1 MAYSE
6 RADMDVRP
14 VQTTTTPIVDY
25 HDTVRWGP
33 IFAGIVV
40 AIISQLMLS
49 ALIASIGGFAAGDAS
64 ARAIGTGI
72 GIGAIISLLVALFL
86 GGLTMASS
94 CGPMNS
100 KTSMLNAIVMW
111 ATTLVLS
118 GFLLTSGVSGVFGV
132 LASNAGPAVTQVE
145 QATGA
150 SVPDNQAELN
160 QAVPNVTAQQA
171 ENAASAAAKG
181 GLAFLVGSLLALVA
195 ALVGATVGAKKPR
208 AVVVR

>member
-6 RADMDVRP
+6 RADTGVRP

-49 ALIASIGGFAAGDAS
+49 ALVASIGGFAAGE
-64 ARAIGTGI
+64 ARPSTIGTGI
-72 GIGAIISLLVALFL
+72 GIGAIISLLISLFL

-100 KTSMLNAIVMW
+100 KTSMLNATVMW

-118 GFLLTSGVSGVFGV
+118 GFLLTSGVSGAFGII
-132 LASNAGPAVTQVE
+132 ASNAGAAVTQVE
-145 QATGA
+145 QSTGV
-150 SVPDNQAELN
+150 SVPDSKAEVD
-160 QAVPNVTAQQA
+160 QAVPNITSQQA
-171 ENAASAAAKG
+171 EDAASAAAKG
-181 GLAFLVGSLLALVA
+181 GLAFLIGSLLALVA

-208 AVVVR
+208 AVVR

>member
-1 MAYSE
+1 MTYSE
-6 RADMDVRP
+6 RADAGVRP
-14 VQTTTTPIVDY
+14 VQTTTVPLVDY

-40 AIISQLMLS
+40 GIVSQLLLS
-49 ALIASIGGFAAGDAS
+49 ALLASIGGLAAGDAS
-64 ARAIGTGI
+64 ANTIGTGL
-72 GIGAIISLLVALFL
+72 GIGAIISLLISLFL

-132 LASNAGPAVTQVE
+132 IAANAGPAVTQVE

-150 SVPDNQAELN
+150 SIPDSQAEVSE
-160 QAVPNVTAQQA
+160 AIPNITAQQA
-171 ENAASAAAKG
+171 EGAAAAAAKG
-181 GLAFLVGSLLALVA
+181 GLAFLIGSLLALAA

-208 AVVVR
+208 AVVR